1 MKKLFAVILLVFV
14 FALANP
20 AFAQLSGPGL
30 VTGGYLSPDAAQ
42 TVVNG
47 SSSGT
52 ATFSQPFIGSSFK
65 MVVIYCAALSGT
77 ASYTF
82 PVAFSKTPNAIAT
95 SAVATSVATSVST
108 TAVTVTGAATG
119 FLVLVGY

>member
-65 MVVIYCAALSGT
+65 MDLLRC
-77 ASYTF
+77 
-82 PVAFSKTPNAIAT
+82 
-95 SAVATSVATSVST
+95 SVRY
-108 TAVTVTGAATG
+108 G
-119 FLVLVGY
+119 FLHFPGRF